1 MGALTKPT
9 NTMSEDDVSLENVIK
24 CKCNVYLGF
33 GTITDAEIPATAKAL
48 TDLISGQT
56 AKFIQIG
63 KLHKEAAEF
72 GHKRSSVELQK
83 GRVREIL
90 DVEGFVNSVRYGAD
104 FINLCDDPAM
114 GGDLTFLFV
123 PFGNPPDAS
132 VTATNPQLAVFVRG
146 VTAVDEGKH
155 KSDNTFGEAKL
166 TFHAQPDY
174 VGDAIKVVK
183 LTATGI
189 SG

>member
-1 MGALTKPT
+1 MSTLTKPT

-24 CKCNVYLGF
+24 CKCNVWLAF
-33 GTITDAEIPATAKAL
+33 GTITDAELPATAKAL
-48 TDLISGQT
+48 TDLISGAT

-104 FINLCDDPAM
+104 FVNLCDDPAM

-132 VTATNPQLAVFVRG
+132 VTVTNPQLAVFVRG

-174 VGDAIKVVK
+174 VGDAIKIVK

-189 SG
+189 N